1 MEEESK
7 QTGNTIWTATQTY
20 IMAAVC
26 LLIGVLVGYL
36 VRGSANPAGQAM
48 PAFRGNAAACCRP
61 AIRSRPAT
69 HAKLG

>member
-7 QTGNTIWTATQTY
+7 QTGNTIWTPTQTY

-36 VRGSANPAGQAM
+36 VRGSAKPAGQ
-48 PAFRGNAAACCRP
+48 PAPASAEMQPAASRHPPQDKNPCRLWM
-61 AIRSRPAT
+61 T
-69 HAKLG
+69 